1 MVAVLIFSGC
11 SSVKIERMD
20 SAGSNCIGHR
30 QLVLHD
36 AARARTIPVDVWY
49 PTDANATNGCT
60 AFYSLL
66 KTPVRDIS
74 LRSSFAFENATCVV
88 RRPASLIIFSHGCGG
103 FGIESVR
110 LMETLASQGMV
121 VAAPLHQGSCVNDL
135 RRGKLTQDYAA
146 MNHDRVGDLECVCDY
161 FLANSTNP
169 SAGLPPVEPGK
180 IGLIGDSLGA
190 GSVLAFAAKSSPS
203 GNRRIKAV
211 MLVVP
216 YIQGLLSTSELQKI
230 NVPVF
235 MVGGVRDA
243 TSLES
248 IPTLRRYLG
257 GSQVD
262 ALWVSKA
269 THVHFMNVKDIGD
282 AAMKW
287 GLPKWSWPLVG
298 ASMLNLCYGVVT
310 DPRNA
315 SADEVQKILCRY
327 GSTFFEHEL
336 QERPVSIEE
345 IFAASPKGQTQG
357 FITLFTRKDAADAL
371 PKETGWH
378 PVKPAP

>member
-1 MVAVLIFSGC
+1 MFAVLVFTGC

-20 SAGSNCIGHR
+20 SAGSNFIGHR

-36 AARARTIPVDVWY
+36 ATRARTIPVDVWY
-49 PTDANATNGCT
+49 PTDASATNGRT

-66 KTPVRDIS
+66 KTPVRDIG
-74 LRSSFAFENATCVV
+74 LRSSFAFENAPCAVH
-88 RRPASLIIFSHGCGG
+88 RPDSLIIFSHGCGG

-135 RRGKLTQDYAA
+135 RHGNLTQDYPA
-146 MNHDRVGDLECVCDY
+146 MNRDRVGDLECVCNY
-161 FLANSTNP
+161 FSANSTNV
-169 SAGLPPVEPGK
+169 SADLPLLEPEK

-190 GSVLAFAAKSSPS
+190 GAVLAFAAKSSPS
-203 GNRRIKAV
+203 ESRRIKAV

-216 YIQGLLSTSELQKI
+216 YIQGLLSTNELQKI

-235 MVGGVRDA
+235 MVGGEWDA
-243 TSLES
+243 TSREN
-248 IPTLRRYLG
+248 IPSLRRYLG

-262 ALWVSKA
+262 ALWVSRA

-287 GLPKWSWPLVG
+287 GLPKWSWRWVG
-298 ASMLNLCYGVVT
+298 ASMLKLCYGVVT
-310 DPRNA
+310 DPRTA

-327 GSTFFEHEL
+327 GSTFFENEL
-336 QERPVSIEE
+336 QQHPVSIAEL
-345 IFAASPKGQTQG
+345 FAASPKSQTQG

-371 PKETGWH
+371 PKETGSH
-378 PVKPAP
+378 PAKLAQ